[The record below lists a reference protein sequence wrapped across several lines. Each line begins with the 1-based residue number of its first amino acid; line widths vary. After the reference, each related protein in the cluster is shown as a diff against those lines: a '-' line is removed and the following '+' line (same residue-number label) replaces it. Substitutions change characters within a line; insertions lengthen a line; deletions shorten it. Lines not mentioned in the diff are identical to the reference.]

1 MSKLVK
7 PKLSP
12 NFTMEDLYKLREYNS
27 LRWLE
32 DPEGRLRDMKENA
45 ARAQARIDSIVQAR
59 KMGIAQQRCSACC

>member
-1 MSKLVK
+1 MSKLVE

-32 DPEGRLRDMKENA
+32 VPEGRRREIDESA
-45 ARAQARIDSIVQAR
+45 AKMQAEIDRIRQAR
-59 KMGIAQQRCSACC
+59 KKGMAH